1 MKLFYLLL
9 FCCTAAFAQS
19 TPHELAERF
28 FKATANNDL
37 AGFKQIYPDVTA
49 LTFFIKSVDKENVY
63 TTEMI
68 DEASTVGTDNA
79 ANSFET
85 LQYEINRQG
94 INLKGAR
101 ITNILTVNDEIQLNE
116 GQEGLLIMT
125 KITKITIQFATAAG
139 KNYSLVIP
147 QTVQIKD
154 RWYISEQQMEI
165 SPL

>member
-9 FCCTAAFAQS
+9 LYCGFAAGQS

-28 FKATANNDL
+28 FRATANNDL

-49 LTFFIKSVDKENVY
+49 LTFFIKSVDKESVY
-63 TTEMI
+63 TDAMI
-68 DEASTVGTDNA
+68 DEASTIGTDNA
-79 ANSFET
+79 VNSFET

-94 INLKGAR
+94 ISLKGAR
-101 ITNILTVNDEIQLNE
+101 ITNILTINDEIQLNE
-116 GQEGLLIMT
+116 GQEGLPIMT

-165 SPL
+165 SSL